1 MTLRFTGADGVEL
14 AAELTGRWDDPLVV
28 LLHGGGQTRSAWGGV
43 AATLTAA
50 GYLVL
55 SLDLRGHGDSDWA
68 ADGNYSI
75 DAYAEDIRR
84 AVQCLTRPAALVGAS
99 LGGLASIIAA
109 GESPAVECT
118 ALVLVDV
125 VPRSDEAGK
134 AAIMSFMLADQDGF
148 TSVEH
153 AAEAV
158 AGYLPHRPRPADTTG
173 LRKNLR
179 RRDNGRYYWHWDP
192 RMLGEETSPRNISEE
207 RLEQALGNVRAPI
220 LLIRGDRSEIVRAEN
235 VAAFRAVVP
244 TAEYVEVAGAA
255 HMVAGDR
262 NDMFGG
268 ALIEFLDRHVR

>member
-28 LLHGGGQTRSAWGGV
+28 LLHGGGQTRSAWGD
-43 AATLTAA
+43 AATALTTA

-68 ADGNYSI
+68 ADGNYSM
-75 DAYAEDIRR
+75 DAYAEDLRR
-84 AVQCLTRPAALVGAS
+84 IVRCLDRPAALVGAS
-99 LGGLASIIAA
+99 LGGLASIVAA
-109 GESPAVECT
+109 GESPAVDCT

-125 VPRSDEAGK
+125 VPRLDEAGK
-134 AAIMSFMLADQDGF
+134 ATIMSFMLADQDGF
-148 TSVEH
+148 ASVEH

-158 AGYLPHRPRPADTTG
+158 AGYLPHRPRPASTSG
-173 LRKNLR
+173 LQKNLR

-192 RMLGEETSPRNISEE
+192 RMLSEETSPRNISEE
-207 RLEQALGNVRAPI
+207 RLEQAIANVRAPI
-220 LLIRGDRSEIVRAEN
+220 LLLRGDRSEIVHAEN
-235 VAAFRAVVP
+235 VAAFQAVVP
-244 TAEYVEVAGAA
+244 TAEYVEVVGAA

-262 NDMFGG
+262 NDMFGS

>member
-1 MTLRFTGADGVEL
+1 MTLRFTGVGGVEL
-14 AAELTGRWDDPLVV
+14 AAELTGRWDAPLVV

-43 AATLTAA
+43 ATTLTAA

-68 ADGNYSI
+68 ADGDYSM
-75 DAYAEDIRR
+75 DAYAEDLRR
-84 AVQCLTRPAALVGAS
+84 VVQCLARPAALVGAS
-99 LGGLASIIAA
+99 LGGLASITAA
-109 GESPAVECT
+109 GESPAVDCT

-125 VPRSDEAGK
+125 VPRSNEAGK

-153 AAEAV
+153 AAEVV
-158 AGYLPHRPRPADTTG
+158 AGYLPHRPRPANTTG
-173 LRKNLR
+173 LQKNLR

-207 RLEQALGNVRAPI
+207 RLEQALANVRAPI
-220 LLIRGDRSEIVRAEN
+220 LLVRGDRSEIVRAEN
-235 VAAFRAVVP
+235 VAAFQAVVP